1 MNRSSMAMGVVD
13 GVGIVEP
20 TAGLG
25 GVAKSAAARS
35 PAEAAGGGCSVMARG
50 RVGDEVAGGGV
61 SRGSDSDEHT
71 ARAADAGGRGVSP
84 VASLRGGEVAGGV
97 SRGSDSDEHTAR
109 AADAGGRGVSP
120 VASLR
125 SSLVHIR
132 RTWMLG
138 TSALVSEMF
147 AAASISSASAA

>member
-84 VASLRGGEVAGGV
+84 VASLR
-97 SRGSDSDEHTAR
+97 
-109 AADAGGRGVSP
+109 
-120 VASLR
+120 